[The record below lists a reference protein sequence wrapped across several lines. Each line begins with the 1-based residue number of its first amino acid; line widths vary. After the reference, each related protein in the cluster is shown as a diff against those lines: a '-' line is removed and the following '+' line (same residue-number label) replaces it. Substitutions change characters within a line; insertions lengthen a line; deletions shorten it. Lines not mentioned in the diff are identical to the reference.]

1 MSETT
6 LNRILITAVGDTAC
20 NDDAK
25 LTFQNIVNENPDLNL
40 FLGDSSYEK
49 DAICFIDIIKSHNGL
64 KEKTIFSIG
73 NHDDKEDGSDTVKEQ
88 LESYFAITDWTII
101 KQVGNLYI
109 INMDSQDPDWDLK
122 NKDQYNGVKAK
133 LEEATRLRDV
143 EKTIDWVIVMVHK
156 PLYTL
161 KGGHTPERKAR
172 DIYQPLFDQ
181 YQVDLVLHGHSH
193 NIQRTLPIKYGGLDN
208 EPIVTALDLDFSQD
222 HGQIYIVNGAGGRE
236 HRQFTEPKNRWT
248 PFIYDKGFGYNLFVV
263 QGKKMDIFAKSND
276 GKVLD
281 HIKIEKKNLGT

>member
-133 LEEATRLRDV
+133 LEEATRLRDKEHKV
-143 EKTIDWVIVMVHK
+143 DWIIVIVHK
-156 PLYTL
+156 PIYTL

-181 YQVDLVLHGHSH
+181 YQVDLVLHGHYH
-193 NIQRTLPIKYGGLDN
+193 NMQRTLPIKYGGLDI
-208 EPIVTALDLDFSQD
+208 EPIVTESGLDFVK
-222 HGQIYIVNGAGGRE
+222 I
-236 HRQFTEPKNRWT
+236 
-248 PFIYDKGFGYNLFVV
+248 
-263 QGKKMDIFAKSND
+263 MAKSI
-276 GKVLD
+276 L
-281 HIKIEKKNLGT
+281 